1 MLFLFC
7 VILLQQHYKYK
18 ELFENKKL
26 FANFLQTFFNVFL
39 SVQCF
44 QGIMSDS
51 VLMKIAKKL
60 KIRFPVAE
68 LSRELDYSKGVISQY
83 YNGKKDMSENFKEL
97 LENKYNIKVADF
109 ENDDI
114 NAVSI
119 KVNEHSE
126 VYNTKSGNIIE
137 ELPNGKFL
145 LSVPLVPHKAHAT
158 YISEYQDADYI
169 ADLTRVSFIVD
180 RVPRGRYQAFEIQND
195 SMNDATLDTGPSR
208 DAILNGDIV
217 LGRELGKQHWTS
229 KLNTNGYPYWIIV
242 HKDTIV
248 CKEIINHDV
257 EKGIITCHS
266 LNNSPEFQDFILNLN
281 DCHQLFNIIKKQ
293 I

>member
-1 MLFLFC
+1 MKGIEIKKYRKSKGFT
-7 VILLQQHYKYK
+7 QQEMADIVGVTKRTIITY
-18 ELFENKKL
+18 ENSDEIPESKAKL
-26 FANFLQTFFNVFL
+26 FHF
-39 SVQCF
+39 
-44 QGIMSDS
+44 IMED
-51 VLMKIAKKL
+51 
-60 KIRFPVAE
+60 
-68 LSRELDYSKGVISQY
+68 D
-83 YNGKKDMSENFKEL
+83 
-97 LENKYNIKVADF
+97 ADF
-109 ENDDI
+109 NKSTS
-114 NAVSI
+114 SI

-126 VYNTKSGNIIE
+126 VYNTKSGNVIE

-208 DAILNGDIV
+208 EAILNGDIV

-266 LNNSPEFQDFILNLN
+266 LNNSPEFQDFNLNLN

-293 I
+293 V